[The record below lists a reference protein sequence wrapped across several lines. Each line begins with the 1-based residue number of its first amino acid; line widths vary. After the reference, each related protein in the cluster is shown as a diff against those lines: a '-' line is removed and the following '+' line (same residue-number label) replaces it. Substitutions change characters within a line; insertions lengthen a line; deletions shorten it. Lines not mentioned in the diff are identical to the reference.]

1 VCEPL
6 WDLCDAGMSDAGTPD
21 AGTPDA
27 GPACATTDTWDASSG
42 VLPHHAGWEVIR
54 QGAASARFDFGVA
67 TIDTSADNA
76 DQLLWMRQY
85 EASADRWTIRVR
97 MRVVRG
103 VTATSGRGVAWIY
116 ARRGDRGVSLAMH
129 EALPLPGG
137 SVAFVSPGETLL
149 STASVADTSVMRDYV
164 VDIDW
169 TAGTASARLTGGG
182 GAVETLT
189 TSLHTL
195 SSPAATPTVEIG
207 DGTSRARGVTEWEHL
222 EVTARACP

>member
-1 VCEPL
+1 
-6 WDLCDAGMSDAGTPD
+6 M
-21 AGTPDA
+21 
-27 GPACATTDTWDASSG
+27 
-42 VLPHHAGWEVIR
+42 
-54 QGAASARFDFGVA
+54 
-67 TIDTSADNA
+67 
-76 DQLLWMRQY
+76 
-85 EASADRWTIRVR
+85 
-97 MRVVRG
+97 
-103 VTATSGRGVAWIY
+103 
-116 ARRGDRGVSLAMH
+116 
-129 EALPLPGG
+129 
-137 SVAFVSPGETLL
+137 SPGETLL